1 MSDHPICGPKG
12 HEFFRG
18 TCVDCG
24 ELQRQPALKHPRTTR
39 KFLIQFEGDER
50 TRWLASDEDIR
61 RTLEMLA
68 KTTATSISGG
78 TIPATYVTIEP

>member
-1 MSDHPICGPKG
+1 MSENTQTPNPK
-12 HEFFRG
+12 H
-18 TCVDCG
+18 
-24 ELQRQPALKHPRTTR
+24 QRKTTR